1 MDHQK
6 DLYFRRN
13 VLAVSMVEFFW
24 GLGFPIVL
32 ESTFLQ
38 LFLKHL
44 GASSFA
50 IGMVPSL
57 LMTGIACF
65 PVFSSY
71 LSRNVRM
78 KMPIVLFLHLISA
91 FSILLF
97 GVTLLFT
104 KQSGNVLPLFFISY
118 SVFSICMGLT
128 IPVWLNYLVRIFSE
142 SKSVPG
148 LGYMML
154 AQNIGKV
161 IASFFILTIVEKYS
175 FSTGSTPWVFIIT
188 GLVFVIGSLCF
199 VFTREVA
206 DKDDGIGERISFL
219 VHTRQSF
226 TEIIS
231 NRRFLIFLAAADLE
245 FIVIITSLSFYAN
258 YATIYFNVPVAVAA
272 GLFVACIYTGSIT
285 VNIFLGALNF
295 FSLKQKFVL
304 SKFITVL
311 MLSLLV
317 FCPGYAVFF
326 LVSYMLGFG
335 RATRNMVYPP
345 SVKKFAARSD
355 ATSYFALAPIL
366 TLPVTAGYPLL
377 FGNMLDRL
385 AGMGQMS
392 YQILFGLSALIAA
405 AAACL
410 ALITDYREVKVS

>member
-128 IPVWLNYLVRIFSE
+128 IPVWLNYLVRIFPE
-142 SKSVPG
+142 SKTVPG

-175 FSTGSTPWVFIIT
+175 FSAGSTPWVFIIT

-231 NRRFLIFLAAADLE
+231 NRRFLIFLVAADLE

-272 GLFVACIYTGSIT
+272 GLFVACIYAGSIT

-304 SKFITVL
+304 SKIITVL
-311 MLSLLV
+311 MLSLLI

-345 SVKKFAARSD
+345 SVKKFAAKSD

-405 AAACL
+405 VAACL
-410 ALITDYREVKVS
+410 AMITDYREVKVS